1 MTLSAIEH
9 ASVLL
14 RTRAGLK
21 AELASQARLER
32 LLQESATHAGIPV
45 NTYVDL
51 VDTEP
56 AAFDDL
62 LDRVTVQ
69 HSAFFRDPAQFEAL
83 AEIVRKS
90 SPEHHTVWS
99 AGCGN
104 GQEAYSIAMLLYE
117 SGRTNWHVVATDVS
131 FRALARTE
139 IGRYMEEEVQGLSP
153 ERQERYLVSR
163 PGGYEI
169 APFLKKNV
177 RMAHHNLARTYA
189 NAIVPEAEVVFCR
202 NVLMYFGRE
211 ESAACIHRIAE
222 RMAPGGHLFMGHSDS
237 PGVMTD
243 LFNPVRVSGVPCYQ
257 RLGAPPL
264 APSGGFAATSPASGE
279 GSATSPA
286 SGETHI
292 KSVAPS
298 DGFAAASPA
307 SGEDLPHLLAEG
319 NHAAAAGDIGAAVR
333 AFRQAT
339 YLDPNQAIAYF
350 QLGAALELAGDAR
363 ESRRAFGAAGLA
375 MMSLDG
381 GADISGLG
389 GYTRRDL
396 ARAIA
401 LKLSPAVA

>member
-9 ASVLL
+9 AAVLL
-14 RTRAGLK
+14 RSRAGLK
-21 AELASQARLER
+21 AEPASHARLER

-45 NTYVDL
+45 TSYVDM
-51 VDTEP
+51 VDAEP

-69 HSAFFRDPAQFEAL
+69 HSAFFRDPAQFRAL

-90 SPEHHTVWS
+90 TAAPHTIWS

-104 GQEAYSIAMLLYE
+104 GQEPYSLAMLLDE

-153 ERQERYLVSR
+153 ERRERYLIRR

-177 RMAHHNLARTYA
+177 RIGHHNLARAHA
-189 NAIVPEAEVVFCR
+189 NSVVPEAEVVFCR

-211 ESAACIHRIAE
+211 ESEACIHRIAE
-222 RMAPGGHLFMGHSDS
+222 RIAPSGYLFMGHSDS
-237 PGVMTD
+237 PGRMTH
-243 LFNPVRVSGVPCYQ
+243 LFDAIKVAGVPCFQ
-257 RLGAPPL
+257 RLVAHT
-264 APSGGFAATSPASGE
+264 AAVRVVESPSGGAVPQA
-279 GSATSPA
+279 
-286 SGETHI
+286 
-292 KSVAPS
+292 
-298 DGFAAASPA
+298 
-307 SGEDLPHLLAEG
+307 DLPHLLSEG
-319 NHAAAAGDIGAAVR
+319 DHAAASGDLRAAVR

-375 MMSLDG
+375 MMSGDG
-381 GADISGLG
+381 AEDMSGLG

-401 LKLSPAVA
+401 LKLAPVMA

>member
-1 MTLSAIEH
+1 MTVSAIEH
-9 ASVLL
+9 AAVLL
-14 RTRAGLK
+14 RLRAGLK
-21 AELASQARLER
+21 AEPASQARLER

-51 VDTEP
+51 VDTVP

-69 HSAFFRDPAQFEAL
+69 HSAFFRDPAQFDAL
-83 AEIVRKS
+83 AVLVHNS
-90 SPEHHTVWS
+90 SAAPHTVWS

-104 GQEAYSIAMLLYE
+104 GQEPYSLAMLLDE
-117 SGRTNWHVVATDVS
+117 TGRSNWHVVATDVS

-139 IGRYMEEEVQGLSP
+139 IGRYMEEEIHGLSA
-153 ERQERYLVSR
+153 ERRKRYLVSR

-169 APFLKKNV
+169 APFLRSNV
-177 RMAHHNLARTYA
+177 RIAHHNLARSYA
-189 NAIVPEAEVVFCR
+189 NSVLPEVAVVFCR

-222 RMAPGGHLFMGHSDS
+222 RMVPGGHLFMGHSDS

-243 LFNPVRVSGVPCYQ
+243 LFDPIRVAGVPCYQ
-257 RLGAPPL
+257 RHALSRADVPTPPTPTL
-264 APSGGFAATSPASGE
+264 TLPLKREEIP
-279 GSATSPA
+279 P
-286 SGETHI
+286 
-292 KSVAPS
+292 V
-298 DGFAAASPA
+298 
-307 SGEDLPHLLAEG
+307 DLPHLLAEG
-319 NHAAAAGDIGAAVR
+319 DHAAASGDLGAAVR

-375 MMSLDG
+375 MMSEDG
-381 GADISGLG
+381 AADISGLG

-401 LKLSPAVA
+401 LKLSAVVT

>member
-1 MTLSAIEH
+1 MMLSAIEH

-14 RTRAGLK
+14 RSRAGLK
-21 AELASQARLER
+21 AEPASQTRLER

-51 VDTEP
+51 VDTDP

-90 SPEHHTVWS
+90 STAPHTVWS

-104 GQEAYSIAMLLYE
+104 GQEPYSIAMLLSE

-139 IGRYMEEEVQGLSP
+139 IGRYMEEEVKGLSP
-153 ERQERYLVSR
+153 VRQERYLVSR

-169 APFLKKNV
+169 APFLKTNV

-189 NAIVPEAEVVFCR
+189 NAIVPEAAVVFCR

-222 RMAPGGHLFMGHSDS
+222 RMAPGGYLFMGHSDS
-237 PGVMTD
+237 PGFMTD
-243 LFNPVRVSGVPCYQ
+243 LFDPIHVAGVPCYQ
-257 RLGAPPL
+257 RLGVPTTASRT
-264 APSGGFAATSPASGE
+264 APSRAPTLALPLKGE
-279 GSATSPA
+279 RNVPT
-286 SGETHI
+286 
-292 KSVAPS
+292 
-298 DGFAAASPA
+298 
-307 SGEDLPHLLAEG
+307 DLPHLLAEG
-319 NHAAAAGDIGAAVR
+319 DHAAAAGDIGAAVR

-350 QLGAALELAGDAR
+350 QLGAALELAGDTR

-401 LKLSPAVA
+401 LKLSAVVA